1 MIVIWEKFVKV
12 RTNFRNLIEKF
23 KSFKQNFKSFKE
35 NFYIKIKIEKLIK
48 FKQI

>member
-12 RTNFRNLIEKF
+12 RTNFRNLIENF

-35 NFYIKIKIEKLIK
+35 NFNIKTIEKLIK